1 MLCQGA
7 GREGPPRRYGGD
19 VPPKEGPAHSQ
30 RVIYLYP
37 IWVDRPSLPA
47 PLGVETPLRYLRQRN
62 GCQTTVPQGA
72 RWSSADA
79 RLRTSAWASCKR
91 GLFARVVSGR
101 GTAARGWVRVG
112 RALVAGIAGFPT
124 RWLSSLRW
132 RINSRRR
139 TRCRA
144 KRAERDGTPVSGT
157 PRGFGWR
164 GSRAVQSRRRYP
176 RTGATGG
183 VSVHGQGAMV
193 PVGTTSC
200 AAGLR

>member
-19 VPPKEGPAHSQ
+19 VPPKEDPAHSQ

-124 RWLSSLRW
+124 RWLSSLRCGG
-132 RINSRRR
+132 S
-139 TRCRA
+139 TRGNGLDAGQNAPNETGHLCRGP
-144 KRAERDGTPVSGT
+144 RGVSGGAAPGPCGREGDT
-157 PRGFGWR
+157 PERGR
-164 GSRAVQSRRRYP
+164 PEGSASMDKERW
-176 RTGATGG
+176 
-183 VSVHGQGAMV
+183 
-193 PVGTTSC
+193 C
-200 AAGLR
+200 L